1 MASAPVLDFPALLD
15 PVPGENPAGTPMP
28 LTVRQ
33 ELESLRKEFEPHPD
47 NPSLPPVP
55 KKPDWPKIRRLAEEA
70 LTKTSKD
77 LETSFRLIEA
87 LVKLHGF
94 AGLRDGLHLLYELA
108 AQCWDRLHPTPDEGE
123 GMEVRAERFYWILEP
138 DKGARFPNSIRA
150 IPLVKVKGEP
160 LSYRDLLQAMQG
172 QGTVAAAAFESAEPV
187 SADVAEDVAQ
197 CVLELNQLEAIL
209 AEKCAADPPGF
220 AGLRQALDECQR
232 FINKVSGKPAPVE
245 AGAASAN
252 GAPGAGLAGIGDKAQ
267 VVASREE
274 AYRQLAHIANVLEQ
288 LEPHSPIPDLLRRA
302 IELGKMPFR
311 QLIHELVR
319 EPGMLAEVRRE
330 FGIREEQ
337 PPS

>member
-1 MASAPVLDFPALLD
+1 MASAPVLDFAALLA
-15 PVPGENPAGTPMP
+15 PVPGENPAGAPIP

-55 KKPDWPKIRRLAEEA
+55 KKPDWQKIRRLTEES
-70 LTKTSKD
+70 LTNTSKD
-77 LETSFRLIEA
+77 LETSFRLTEA

-108 AQCWDRLHPTPDEGE
+108 AQCWDRLHPMPDEGE
-123 GMEVRAERFYWILEP
+123 GMEVRAERFYWMLEP

-150 IPLVKVKGEP
+150 IPLVKVKGEA
-160 LSYRDLLQAMQG
+160 LGYRDFLQALQG
-172 QGTVAAAAFESAEPV
+172 QGTVSTAAFESADPI
-187 SADVAEDVAQ
+187 SADVADDAAQ
-197 CVLELNQLEAIL
+197 CVDELNQLERIL
-209 AEKCAADPPGF
+209 AEKCAPDPPGF
-220 AGLRQALDECQR
+220 TGLRQALDECLQL
-232 FINKVSGKPAPVE
+232 IKKVTRQPAEIETEALSNGVHSG
-245 AGAASAN
+245 GH
-252 GAPGAGLAGIGDKAQ
+252 GAGGADRAQ
-267 VVASREE
+267 VVGSREE

-319 EPGMLAEVRRE
+319 EPSMLAELRRE
-330 FGIREEQ
+330 FGIKEEQ
-337 PPS
+337 SPS